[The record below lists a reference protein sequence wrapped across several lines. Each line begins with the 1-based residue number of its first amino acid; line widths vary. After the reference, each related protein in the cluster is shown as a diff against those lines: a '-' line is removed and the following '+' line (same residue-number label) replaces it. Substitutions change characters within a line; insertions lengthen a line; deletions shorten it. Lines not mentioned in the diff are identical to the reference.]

1 MQVTQKGYLA
11 PHQVEAVDGAIA
23 TLATEARCQVI
34 MACGTGKTRVGVS
47 IALELNTAHAIV
59 FLPSLALIRQTLPEW
74 IKAPFEGG
82 FDFLCVCSDTTVAET
97 DEVRVSPEEIEAEFG
112 AGKRLVTTNADDV
125 RQFLA
130 AGGRR
135 KVIFATYHSADVVSD
150 AIPER
155 FCFDFGLYDE
165 AHRTAGKNSMFN
177 ASLQDNHT
185 PIERRVFMTATPK
198 HSDYRHRDKDGEAHV
213 VFSMSDASVYG
224 KVAYKLPIREAIT
237 RGIITDYKILISVI
251 TDRMMADSFAERGL
265 RKPDNA
271 DQLDLGVHALA
282 ISNAMEQYGLHKAV
296 SFHNSVRHA
305 HTMADPQVQGFP
317 ADLQRFHVS
326 GSQPTSERRIA
337 LEHFARAT
345 TSLVTNARC
354 LTEGVDVP
362 EIDLVTF
369 VHPKKSRVDIVQ
381 AVGRALRKS
390 RSGEKDCGYILLPL
404 FVHESTKTALEEVL
418 KESGYETLW
427 QTIQA
432 LREQDEALDEGIR
445 EGVMTGSV
453 RGLERF
459 VLVNGDV
466 SKELDGLIGTVCLD
480 ELGESW
486 DAYYGVLR
494 REYESGRDAN
504 VAVDAIID
512 GLKVGAWLSRQRVS
526 YLKGTLSTDRIA
538 RLEAI
543 GIVWDPLAE
552 QWEKHLAVLKR
563 LFDEGGDANVPGD
576 TIIDGLKV
584 GAWLANQRNAYK
596 QGILSPNLIVRL
608 EAIGIVWDQLAAQW
622 EKNYAVLKRLFDEGG
637 DANVAQGT
645 VIDGLSVGNWLS
657 AQRVA
662 YNKGTL
668 SPDRI
673 ARLEAIGIVWD
684 PLAAQWEKYY
694 AVLKRLFDEG
704 GDANVAQGTVID
716 GLKVGAWLN
725 TQRNNYKNGTLS
737 PDRIARLET
746 IGIVW
751 DPFAAQWEKYYAV
764 LKQLFDEGGDANV
777 PVRAI
782 IDGLKVGAWLSQQR
796 NAYKKGILSP
806 DRIARLEAIGIVLSM
821 SGYQKDAG
829 SQLGFDDSCGFGTQT
844 STPSSD

>member
-1 MQVTQKGYLA
+1 MQVTQQGYLA

-23 TLATEARCQVI
+23 TLATETRCQVI

-47 IALELNTAHAIV
+47 IALELNTTHAIV

-112 AGKRLVTTNADDV
+112 AGKRLVTTNAEDV

-130 AGGRR
+130 ANGRR

-150 AIPER
+150 AIPEGFR
-155 FCFDFGLYDE
+155 FDFGLYDE

-177 ASLQDNHT
+177 ASLQDDHT

-198 HSDYRHRDKDGEAHV
+198 HSDYRHRDKDGEVRV
-213 VFSMSDASVYG
+213 VFSMSDESVYG

-282 ISNAMEQYGLHKAV
+282 ISNAMEQYGLHRAV

-305 HTMADPQVQGFP
+305 HTMADPRVQGFP

-326 GSQPTSERRIA
+326 GAQPTSERRVA
-337 LEHFARAT
+337 LERFARAKN
-345 TSLVTNARC
+345 SLVTNARC

-432 LREQDEALDEGIR
+432 LREQDEALDEVIR
-445 EGVMTGSV
+445 DGVMTGSV

-494 REYESGRDAN
+494 REFENGRDAN
-504 VAVDAIID
+504 VV
-512 GLKVGAWLSRQRVS
+512 R
-526 YLKGTLSTDRIA
+526 
-538 RLEAI
+538 
-543 GIVWDPLAE
+543 
-552 QWEKHLAVLKR
+552 
-563 LFDEGGDANVPGD
+563 D

-584 GAWLANQRNAYK
+584 GSWLGDQRVAYK
-596 QGILSPNLIVRL
+596 QKTLSPDRIARL

-622 EKNYAVLKRLFDEGG
+622 EKHYAVLKRIFDEGDDANVPVDTVIDGLRVGKWLQDQRRAYKEDMMSPDRIARLEAIGIVWDQLAAQWEKHYAVLKRLFDEGG
-637 DANVAQGT
+637 NANVPNRAIIDGLNVGTWLQNQRAAYKDGTLSPDRIAQLEAIGIVWDQLAAQWEKHYAVLKRIFDEGDDANVPVDT
-645 VIDGLSVGNWLS
+645 VIDGLRVGAWLS
-657 AQRVA
+657 SHRQD
-662 YNKGTL
+662 YKQGIL

-684 PLAAQWEKYY
+684 QHAAQWEKHY
-694 AVLKRLFDEG
+694 AVLTRLFDEG
-704 GDANVAQGTVID
+704 GDVNVPQSTVID
-716 GLKVGAWLN
+716 GLKVGAWLS
-725 TQRNNYKNGTLS
+725 TQRKDYKKGKLS
-737 PDRIARLET
+737 PDRIARLEV

-751 DPFAAQWEKYYAV
+751 
-764 LKQLFDEGGDANV
+764 G
-777 PVRAI
+777 R
-782 IDGLKVGAWLSQQR
+782 R
-796 NAYKKGILSP
+796 KG
-806 DRIARLEAIGIVLSM
+806 
-821 SGYQKDAG
+821 
-829 SQLGFDDSCGFGTQT
+829 
-844 STPSSD
+844 